1 MYFNNELYN
10 LNPVLVKNRFKNK
23 KAFAG
28 SAGLISSDHIF
39 HNQIDQEN
47 YKWVVELWKF
57 PRKSKK
63 TPRKAISPIFA
74 SQIQKHSI

>member
-47 YKWVVELWKF
+47 YK
-57 PRKSKK
+57 
-63 TPRKAISPIFA
+63 
-74 SQIQKHSI
+74 